1 MTETEKRRITLLQET
16 RKTYNEKYTPPAI
29 HPRYQSAYKSIY
41 KNDEFSNVDKA
52 QGTFVARTVV
62 AIILLCLFAI
72 ANKNGL
78 EEAKTVT
85 SEIKQEFHG
94 MDLDGFVDFQ
104 IFR

>member
-16 RKTYNEKYTPPAI
+16 RKTYSEKYTPPAI
-29 HPRYQSAYKSIY
+29 HPRYQSAYQSIY
-41 KNDEFSNVDKA
+41 KNDDFSREEK
-52 QGTFVARTVV
+52 GTSTFVARTVV
-62 AIILLCLFAI
+62 AILLICLFAI

-85 SEIKQEFHG
+85 NEIKQ
-94 MDLDGFVDFQ
+94 DAFVDFQ